1 MGFFDDIFGG
11 FFDFNGDGKTSWDEE
26 WIAYKIMQDIEKEY
40 KKENGSYDASLLD
53 DDELDDLM
61 DEYEEEFNSALVD
74 GENVEN
80 DEWRLYADENNYGVD
95 PYDYDTEEEY
105 LSAVEEAETDESDGD
120 KSTTEGSI
128 NVPIKLNFSVEFPA
142 LDDFDSIKESDF
154 PNKRLYNAA
163 VYKLKLKKGF
173 IIGVDKKTKEN
184 EHKRCDFILQHHD
197 NCLAANYL
205 STQFGEFL
213 YTQAVKEHFNLP
225 FSVPDEDEDVITPIS
240 DLFRQ
245 IHKNCKE
252 QLFPIWN
259 WLVEQFVPF
268 MEYSSDN
275 GYSLSSDLIS
285 NGDFI
290 DDAFLN
296 ELADYIAKNKDFGKS
311 IISLSPSLDN
321 EYGTLFAILLKK
333 NFTEFTTA
341 LFKIC
346 ADKKIDSS
354 NITAVIYGL
363 MEGCSNY
370 EELETMERFEQ
381 NIFPIVKG
389 INNRDVQKNISAWE
403 EEIKDYYSYCEENC
417 EQYQFTRNNSWRN
430 KYKNDAEALGLSVT
444 DYDAEDAFLIDYNEE
459 KYGWR
464 GNYSTDD
471 TYGLNPSDF
480 ETEEELTEAI
490 ENIIEQGEKQ
500 SEEKY
505 DNAEANI
512 ASESC
517 ENDDISNVFN
527 DNTIYTY
534 IGVMFPYASH
544 PYHYLTDDNSI
555 EIGDSVIVPVGID
568 NKEMAAKVVSVEKHL
583 RVSAPFPVEKT
594 KKVIRK
600 DTEANV
606 PYNKIR
612 LISNNV
618 CYGPMTEPDEEFEQ
632 HLTILSDGRV
642 WFSRYAFGD
651 GFNGKNKL
659 IEKKQLNIGKE
670 SATEILSYIKNYF
683 DKKGLMLR
691 CTDVGVWELFVTNE
705 NGFKT
710 VILGSL
716 ISDDYTTEISEH
728 LREKLPIDNIFLFDG
743 NVNNESDD

>member
-40 KKENGSYDASLLD
+40 KKENSSYDAPLFE
-53 DDELDDLM
+53 DDEPDDLM
-61 DEYEEEFNSALVD
+61 DEYDSEFNSALAESD
-74 GENVEN
+74 DAEN
-80 DEWRLYADENNYGVD
+80 DDWRLCTDDNEYGID
-95 PYDYDTEEEY
+95 PDDYETEEEY
-105 LSAVEEAETDESDGD
+105 LEAIEEAEMDESDGNEI
-120 KSTTEGSI
+120 SAEGSLNI
-128 NVPIKLNFSVEFPA
+128 PIKLTFSVEFPA

-163 VYKLKLKKGF
+163 VHKLKLQKGF
-173 IIGVDKKTKEN
+173 IIGVDKETKEN
-184 EHKRCDFILQHHD
+184 ENKRCDFILQCHK

-213 YTQAVKEHFNLP
+213 YTQAVKEHFDLP
-225 FSVPDEDEDVITPIS
+225 FSVPDEDEEIITPIS

-245 IHKNCKE
+245 IYKNCKK
-252 QLFPIWN
+252 QLFPIWK
-259 WLVEQFVPF
+259 WLIEQFVPF

-275 GYSLSSDLIS
+275 GYNLSTDLIS

-296 ELADYIAKNKDFGKS
+296 ELANYIADNKDFGKS

-321 EYGTLFAILLKK
+321 AYGTLFSILLKK
-333 NFTEFTTA
+333 NHIEFTKE

-346 ADKKIDSS
+346 TDKEIDSS
-354 NITAVIYGL
+354 NITTVIYGL

-381 NIFPIVKG
+381 NLFPIIKK

-417 EQYQFTRNNSWRN
+417 EQYQFTRKNSWRS
-430 KYKNDAEALGLSVT
+430 KYKNDAETLGLNVL
-444 DYDAEDAFLIDYNEE
+444 DYDTEDEFLVDYNEE
-459 KYGWR
+459 KHGWLD
-464 GNYSTDD
+464 NYSIDD
-471 TYGLNPSDF
+471 TYGLNPADF

-490 ENIIEQGEKQ
+490 EKIVEQDEKQ
-500 SEEKY
+500 AEDKYEKS
-505 DNAEANI
+505 EANI
-512 ASESC
+512 TPAPYG
-517 ENDDISNVFN
+517 NDDISNAFN
-527 DNTIYTY
+527 DDTIYTY

-544 PYHYLTDDNSI
+544 PYHYLTDDDSI

-568 NKEMAAKVVSVEKHL
+568 NKEMVAKVVSIEKHL
-583 RVSAPFPVEKT
+583 RVSAPFPIEKT
-594 KKVIRK
+594 KKVLK
-600 DTEANV
+600 KNTEVNV

-618 CYGPMTEPDEEFEQ
+618 CYGPMTELDEEFEQ

-651 GFNGKNKL
+651 GFNGNNKL
-659 IEKKQLNIGKE
+659 IEKNQLNIGKE
-670 SATEILSYIKNYF
+670 SATEILSYIKSYF

-716 ISDDYTTEISEH
+716 MSDDYTTEISEY
-728 LREKLPIDNIFLFDG
+728 LREKLPIDNLFLFDG
-743 NVNNESDD
+743 NANYESEK